1 MLSLILRHLD
11 YSDAKKNYFNHRL
24 TIGKSINLPLVSILS
39 PDAPLRMFFDFFDEQ
54 SVNVDKLFEVI
65 GGC

>member
-1 MLSLILRHLD
+1 M
-11 YSDAKKNYFNHRL
+11 